1 MYVYTFIYIYSESS
15 ELVDRMNAPLY
26 PPWTVCLLCV
36 CVCVC
41 VCAHIY
47 MYVCK
52 HAYTN
57 VAHELKVIALAH
69 NVVVLPERE
78 PKRFAFGEH
87 R

>member
-1 MYVYTFIYIYSESS
+1 
-15 ELVDRMNAPLY
+15 MNAPLY
-26 PPWTVCLLCV
+26 PHVYTHTHTHTNIVCV

-41 VCAHIY
+41 VCIHVY
-47 MYVCK
+47 MYVCM

-78 PKRFAFGEH
+78 PKRFAFEEH